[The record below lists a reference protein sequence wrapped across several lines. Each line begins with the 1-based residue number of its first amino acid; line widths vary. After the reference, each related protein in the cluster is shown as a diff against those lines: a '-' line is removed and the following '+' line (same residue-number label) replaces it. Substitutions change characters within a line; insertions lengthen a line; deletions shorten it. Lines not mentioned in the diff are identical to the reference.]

1 MSLEQFDSHE
11 GMSLEDIH
19 HDVLL
24 QIEAILFASDS
35 PVSLARLKKHFKT
48 NIISNNYVL
57 FCNSLQCCSMVD
69 LLN

>member
-1 MSLEQFDSHE
+1 MSLDPFDTNE

-48 NIISNNYVL
+48 NIINNNYVIFYSNL
-57 FCNSLQCCSMVD
+57 RCCNMAVQLS
-69 LLN
+69 

>member
-24 QIEAILFASDS
+24 QIEAILFASDLPS
-35 PVSLARLKKHFKT
+35 FTSTTKRS
-48 NIISNNYVL
+48 ISKPI
-57 FCNSLQCCSMVD
+57 
-69 LLN
+69 

>member
-1 MSLEQFDSHE
+1 MSLDSFDPNE

-35 PVSLARLKKHFKT
+35 PVSLARLKEAFQNQYNKQQLRQF
-48 NIISNNYVL
+48 L
-57 FCNSLQCCSMVD
+57 
-69 LLN
+69 

>member
-1 MSLEQFDSHE
+1 MSLDPFDTNE

-35 PVSLARLKKHFKT
+35 PVSILH
-48 NIISNNYVL
+48 
-57 FCNSLQCCSMVD
+57 D
-69 LLN
+69 